1 MVFNFITVETI
12 RIQFQPNIKE
22 KILKLL
28 NTFYQEEVQII
39 FEDSL
44 FEENKNRVYNS
55 YSKQVNEEEKL
66 YDIHKLD
73 VMLEETISKY
83 ED

>member
-1 MVFNFITVETI
+1 MMETI

-28 NTFYQEEVQII
+28 NTFSKEEVQIL
-39 FEDSL
+39 FDDPS
-44 FEENKNRVYNS
+44 FEENKKRVQAS
-55 YSKQVNEEEKL
+55 YEKL
-66 YDIHKLD
+66 MSGTETFYTVEEVSELLD
-73 VMLEETISKY
+73 KTISEY

>member
-1 MVFNFITVETI
+1 METI

-28 NTFYQEEVQII
+28 DTFSKEEVQILY
-39 FEDSL
+39 DDAS
-44 FEENKNRVYNS
+44 FEENKKRVQAS
-55 YSKQVNEEEKL
+55 YKKLMSGESKL
-66 YDIHKLD
+66 YDID
-73 VMLEETISKY
+73 EIDDMLEKMISKY

>member
-1 MVFNFITVETI
+1 METI

-28 NTFYQEEVQII
+28 NTFSKEEVQIL
-39 FEDSL
+39 FDDTS
-44 FEENKNRVYNS
+44 FEENKKRVQAS
-55 YSKQVNEEEKL
+55 YKKLMSGESKL
-66 YDIHKLD
+66 YDID
-73 VMLEETISKY
+73 EIDDMLEKMISKY

>member
-1 MVFNFITVETI
+1 METI

-73 VMLEETISKY
+73 VMLEKTISKY